1 MRPFAHLMLAMS
13 LASLA
18 AMPTARAQ
26 VDNDPTVYMIS
37 YIEVMPS
44 ATKQTAGLL
53 KALLDA
59 SRKEPSALRFEVL
72 QRTAPSSQFGVIE
85 VWKDQKSDDAHEV
98 SAANKAYRARL
109 SPVGGALYDQRW
121 YKAL

>member
-59 SRKEPSALRFEVL
+59 SRKEPSVLRFEVL
-72 QRTAPSSQFGVIE
+72 QRTVPSSQFGVIE
-85 VWKDQKSDDAHEV
+85 VWKDQKSSDAHELT
-98 SAANKAYRARL
+98 AHGKAYRADL
-109 SPVGGALYDQRW
+109 APMIGALYDQRF
-121 YKAL
+121 YKPL